1 MKIFN
6 NLPGALRVL
15 FRFLRV
21 MTIIFAVFWSIVLVY
36 NTWIQK
42 RFGHDAKLMVT
53 VGEIA
58 LPVAR
63 GVFDLSSN
71 TATTGSLALESMRG
85 KLQVDLAS
93 QDTALTSAVRQ
104 AIIPSMVAL
113 IVFCYLMFSSLACV
127 CANLERGEAFNAQ
140 NLCLVRRIGGYLIF
154 YSLVGA
160 GLEHW
165 ASFVLAGYF
174 DQHVVLT
181 GLATTM
187 PFTGRS
193 GALQFGLIPGMFTA
207 QGGFLLG
214 LLVLVVAE
222 AFRQGLNLKAEND
235 LTV

>member
-1 MKIFN
+1 MKIFT

-21 MTIIFAVFWSIVLVY
+21 ITIICAVSWSITLLS
-36 NTWIQK
+36 NAWIK
-42 RFGHDAKLMVT
+42 RNFGHESKFMVT

-63 GVFDLSSN
+63 GAFDLSTN
-71 TATTGSLALESMRG
+71 TGAAGSLALESVRG

-93 QDTALTSAVRQ
+93 QDTALTSAVHQ
-104 AIIPSMVAL
+104 AIIPSMAAL

-127 CANLERGEAFNAQ
+127 CANLERGEAFNEQ
-140 NLCLVRRIGGYLIF
+140 NLRLVRRVGIYLVV

-160 GLEHW
+160 GLEQW

-174 DQHVVLT
+174 EQHVALT
-181 GLATTM
+181 GLATSM

-193 GALQFGLIPGMFTA
+193 GALQFGLTPGMFSA
-207 QGGFLLG
+207 QGAFLLG

-222 AFRQGLNLKAEND
+222 AFRQGLNLKTEND